1 MEDWHNPMQR
11 GITKSN
17 RLEANS
23 SPIAEP
29 SVKAVSLKRNKT
41 MKWLKTKIDNKK
53 NRYAIEDDGYPV
65 AIVVGETT
73 ANLIASTPEI
83 LEALKEIEKFA
94 NDEFPT
100 SSSKLKHSSPS
111 YDEVAGMKYDL
122 LQRILIITHKAIAKA
137 EGK

>member
-1 MEDWHNPMQR
+1 VVEAIPDLTDPQVMSNIAVTTGLPTE
-11 GITKSN
+11 TKKFK
-17 RLEANS
+17 LGDD
-23 SPIAEP
+23 
-29 SVKAVSLKRNKT
+29 
-41 MKWLKTKIDNKK
+41 WLKTKIDNKK

-122 LQRILIITHKAIAKA
+122 LQRILIITHKAIAKS